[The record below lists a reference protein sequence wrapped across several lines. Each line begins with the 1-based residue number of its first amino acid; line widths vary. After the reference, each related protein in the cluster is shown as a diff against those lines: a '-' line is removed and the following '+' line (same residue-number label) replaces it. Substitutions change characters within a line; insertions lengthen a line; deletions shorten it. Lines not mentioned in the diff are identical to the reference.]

1 MHTQN
6 HPFSE
11 KNLKKIFLT
20 LKIAPETT
28 KSRPLLRRE
37 TSGLAIFYLDVLNGN
52 LFLSCFRKFD
62 KDFIYCVRVSTLLY
76 ESIFERNQT
85 LYDLSVLIII
95 KIYMELIIFHWTASF
110 IFAVPFSIQKTSAG

>member
-37 TSGLAIFYLDVLNGN
+37 TSGIVAVL
-52 LFLSCFRKFD
+52 FRCIERQSFS
-62 KDFIYCVRVSTLLY
+62 FVLL
-76 ESIFERNQT
+76 
-85 LYDLSVLIII
+85 
-95 KIYMELIIFHWTASF
+95 
-110 IFAVPFSIQKTSAG
+110 